1 MVFKHANKTQKHIEF
16 EVGQHMWLNIQDLKM
31 LDGLAPRFI
40 TKYVKPYKIFHKLH
54 PNMYTLKLLVNF
66 VAHLTFHV
74 SKLKLFLPD
83 KQRLDRKQRV
93 QPKGDAIEHRLAIK
107 IKGIFHARQTH
118 LRGKEYLV
126 NIRVTIIRR

>member
-40 TKYVKPYKIFHKLH
+40 TKYVRPYKIFHKLH

-66 VAHLTFHV
+66 VAHPTFHV

-107 IKGIFHARQTH
+107 IKGIFHAR
-118 LRGKEYLV
+118 
-126 NIRVTIIRR
+126 

>member
-1 MVFKHANKTQKHIEF
+1 
-16 EVGQHMWLNIQDLKM
+16 MWLNIQDLKM

-40 TKYVKPYKIFHKLH
+40 TKYVRPYKIFHKLH

-66 VAHLTFHV
+66 VAHPTFHV
-74 SKLKLFLPD
+74 SK
-83 KQRLDRKQRV
+83 LDRKQRV